1 MRKSARSS
9 TDRAPDFESVGWGF
23 KSLRAR
29 QFYRDFLTAA
39 QNRQTYRLTRLC
51 LLQTV
56 QHRPGVDAPYRLLGN
71 PVALQENRLRRPL
84 NSRMRH
90 LTENT
95 AQPIVNGVHACSTNS
110 FGGLSYGIGS
120 DAAGDEVRVCL
131 GRFGLLDDA

>member
-1 MRKSARSS
+1 MGGLFIGFKCVSQKMRKSARSS

-29 QFYRDFLTAA
+29 QFYRDFSTAA
-39 QNRQTYRLTRLC
+39 QNRLTYRLTRLC

-56 QHRPGVDAPYRLLGN
+56 QHRPGVDAPHRLLGN

-95 AQPIVNGVHACSTNS
+95 AQPIVM
-110 FGGLSYGIGS
+110 
-120 DAAGDEVRVCL
+120 
-131 GRFGLLDDA
+131 